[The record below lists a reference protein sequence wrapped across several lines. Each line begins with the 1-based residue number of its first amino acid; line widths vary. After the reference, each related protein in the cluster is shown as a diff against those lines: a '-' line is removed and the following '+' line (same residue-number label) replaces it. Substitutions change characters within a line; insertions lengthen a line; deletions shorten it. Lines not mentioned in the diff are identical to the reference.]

1 MNRVINYL
9 GIARKAGK
17 LATGEEAVRTASK
30 TGRAKLV
37 LLANDAAPNAVR
49 RAQSFTDGKK
59 SILLTVP
66 LTKVELAHA
75 VGNAMCAMAAV
86 TDAGL
91 AAAVANALKT
101 DSDNEEYREASEK
114 LSARSAKVMRRRK
127 EQKKE
132 DRI

>member
-1 MNRVINYL
+1 MNSTINYL

-37 LLANDAAPNAVR
+37 LLANDASPNAAR

-66 LTKVELAHA
+66 LTRMELAHA
-75 VGNAMCAMAAV
+75 TGSAMCAMAAV

-91 AAAVANALKT
+91 AAAIAKALAT
-101 DSDNEEYREASEK
+101 DSDNEEFREASEK
-114 LSARSAKVMRRRK
+114 LSARSAKALRRRK